1 MKYKYVIWDLDGTLL
16 NTIEDLHASVNYA
29 LEKYG
34 QPIKT
39 LKETTRNVGNGIRL
53 LISRSLEGGEE
64 NPVIEEVFSAFKA
77 HYAENCLNLTRP
89 YDKIPELLQTLKAS
103 GVKMAVVSNKIDFA
117 VKDLRDRFFPWLDVA
132 MGEQSGIARKPDP
145 AMVYLAMEEL
155 GATAAE
161 TVFIGDSEVDVV
173 TARNAGLDC
182 IAVLWGFREKE
193 ELEAVGGKTFA
204 ENADELAALLG
215 LLKDRK
221 MARYKYRYETH
232 VHTCEVSKCGRST
245 VEEQVRFYAD
255 LGYDGMF
262 ITDHFMRGNCT
273 IPRDLPWEE
282 QVDLY
287 CASYE
292 KGAELGKQYGIKVFF
307 GLEVSFGGCDL
318 IVLGLGKE
326 WLKAHPEVMT
336 VSQEDFCVLV
346 RQSGGFIVHAH
357 PFREAAYIMMSSVIP
372 DKEDAVEI
380 YNPNCDETAN
390 ELAKIY
396 AREYG
401 LPMTAGSD
409 NHSFRWQRK
418 LYGFET
424 KEPLDSVHD
433 YINALKN
440 GLGRPFRAYREVEQ

>member
-1 MKYKYVIWDLDGTLL
+1 
-16 NTIEDLHASVNYA
+16 
-29 LEKYG
+29 
-34 QPIKT
+34 
-39 LKETTRNVGNGIRL
+39 
-53 LISRSLEGGEE
+53 
-64 NPVIEEVFSAFKA
+64 
-77 HYAENCLNLTRP
+77 
-89 YDKIPELLQTLKAS
+89 
-103 GVKMAVVSNKIDFA
+103 
-117 VKDLRDRFFPWLDVA
+117 
-132 MGEQSGIARKPDP
+132 
-145 AMVYLAMEEL
+145 
-155 GATAAE
+155 
-161 TVFIGDSEVDVV
+161 
-173 TARNAGLDC
+173 
-182 IAVLWGFREKE
+182 
-193 ELEAVGGKTFA
+193 
-204 ENADELAALLG
+204 
-215 LLKDRK
+215 

-232 VHTCEVSKCGRST
+232 VHTCSVSKCGRST

-262 ITDHFMRGNCT
+262 ITEHFMRGNCT

-282 QVDLY
+282 QVELY

-409 NHSFRWQRK
+409 NHSCRWQRK